1 MTKQTF
7 AARWGKA
14 GAEIVGIVFA
24 VLLALWL
31 EGWREDVEM
40 QERADDFI
48 ARITLEV
55 TENQSGLKDAVAEN
69 NVRIAGLRTA
79 LANGDIAI
87 DQIGQY
93 LVISGGSTSHA
104 AWQSAQMTEAI
115 GHMPIETVSV
125 LARLYDSQAYYADYM
140 RFIFQ
145 RYTEL
150 TTAAQRP
157 ADAREALRMF
167 QQHLSI
173 ANSLAEQLLAQYDAF
188 LTTQK

>member
-14 GAEIVGIVFA
+14 GTEIVGIVFA

-31 EGWREDVEM
+31 EGWREDVEL
-40 QERADDFI
+40 QERADDFV

-55 TENQSGLKDAVAEN
+55 TENQTGLKEAIDEN
-69 NVRIAGLRTA
+69 TIRIAGLRA
-79 LANGDIAI
+79 ARASGDIAI
-87 DQIGQY
+87 DQVGQY
-93 LVISGGSTSHA
+93 LVISGGSTSNA
-104 AWQSAQMTEAI
+104 AWQSAQMTQAI
-115 GHMPIETVSV
+115 GHMPVETVSV
-125 LARLYDSQAYYADYM
+125 LASLYDSQAYYADYV

-157 ADAREALRMF
+157 GDAREALQMF
-167 QQHLSI
+167 QQHLAI
-173 ANSLAEQLLAQYDAF
+173 ANSLAEQLLEQYDAF
-188 LTTQK
+188 LMAQ